1 MLRQLFRRR
10 PRCHICG
17 RRIWWGKG
25 RKLMDLRH
33 AHYRCTAILAAYMSE
48 IVQQRLQ
55 GKDGAEALQDALK
68 QLQSADEQAL
78 IEAAALSR
86 AREYLEVRVPDGA

>member
-1 MLRQLFRRR
+1 MLRRLFRRR
-10 PRCHICG
+10 PRCYICG

-25 RKLMDLRH
+25 RKLIDLRH
-33 AHYRCTAILAAYMSE
+33 AHYRCTAILRAYMSE

-55 GKDGAEALQDALK
+55 GKDDAEALQDALE
-68 QLQSADEQAL
+68 QLQSPEEKAL

-86 AREYLEVRVPDGA
+86 AREYLEVTVPDGA